1 VSPLAAKAPA
11 GKVRRDSPPT
21 VRHVFPM
28 AGQGADPGGFLQ
40 VAAEIVYEAWLK
52 NQRSQ
57 NKHPMKDQE
66 A

>member
-1 VSPLAAKAPA
+1 
-11 GKVRRDSPPT
+11 
-21 VRHVFPM
+21 M

-52 NQRSQ
+52 NQRSE